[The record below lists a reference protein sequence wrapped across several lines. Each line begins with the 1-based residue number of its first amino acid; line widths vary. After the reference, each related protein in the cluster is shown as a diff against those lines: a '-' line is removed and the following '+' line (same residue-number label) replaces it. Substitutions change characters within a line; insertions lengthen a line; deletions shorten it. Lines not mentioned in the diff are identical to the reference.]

1 MEAAVTVPPEVLS
14 GSCVLRLLRGDITEL
29 DVDAFV
35 FYAQPD
41 LALGSGFGGAI
52 AVRGG
57 ASIQKALSQIAAE
70 GPIPTGKV
78 VVTEGGKL
86 KARYILHAVGPRFR
100 EPDTESKLRETIL
113 NCLVTAR
120 ERGLETLAFPL
131 MGSGYYGI
139 PNRASAQVMMEAFK
153 TLEEDPGGIR
163 EIRICVF
170 DTPQFDA
177 VQAAM
182 AAQV

>member
-1 MEAAVTVPPEVLS
+1 MEAAVTAPPEVLS
-14 GSCVLRLLRGDITEL
+14 GPCVVRLVRGDITEL
-29 DVDAFV
+29 DVDGFV

-52 AVRGG
+52 GVRGG
-57 ASIQKALSQIAAE
+57 ASIQKALNQLASE
-70 GPIPTGKV
+70 GPIPTGQV

-86 KARYILHAVGPRFR
+86 KARHILHAVGPRFQ
-100 EPDTESKLRETIL
+100 EADTESKLRETIL
-113 NCLVTAR
+113 SCLAAAR

-139 PNRASAQVMMEAFK
+139 PNPVSARVMLEAFK

-170 DTPQFDA
+170 DTPQFNA